1 MAEPPSDV
9 PSWPDGPQDPAAA
22 AAAMNTPEFHGALG
36 SRMGIEFLHVGPDKV
51 VARMPVAGNTQ
62 PYGLLH
68 GGASV
73 VLAETVGSVAAA
85 VHAGPGKFPV
95 GIEIN
100 ATHHRSAR
108 SGYVTATATPLSTG
122 RTLSTFQIDIVD
134 DDGRPV
140 CTSRLTCMI
149 RTAV

>member
-1 MAEPPSDV
+1 MGAPPNDV
-9 PSWPDGPQDPAAA
+9 PSWPAGEVDPQAA
-22 AAAMNTPEFHGALG
+22 AAAMNTDALQGALG
-36 SRMGIEFLHVGPDKV
+36 ARMGIEFLHVGPDRV

-73 VLAETVGSVAAA
+73 VLAESVGSVAAA
-85 VHAGPGKFPV
+85 VHAGPGQFPV

-122 RTLSTFQIDIVD
+122 RTLSSFQIGVLD
-134 DDGRPV
+134 DQGRPV
-140 CTSRLTCMI
+140 CTARLTCII
-149 RTAV
+149 RNAS